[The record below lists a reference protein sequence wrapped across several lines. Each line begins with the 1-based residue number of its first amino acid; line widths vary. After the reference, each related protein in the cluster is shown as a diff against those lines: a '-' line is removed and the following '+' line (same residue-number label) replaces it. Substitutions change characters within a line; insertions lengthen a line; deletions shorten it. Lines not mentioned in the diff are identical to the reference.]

1 MAKCCCAALVW
12 SRVAVLELCS
22 VFVLKPMLITT
33 RIFSLLHRVMAI
45 SASHLTRERDGGTQG
60 FGQVTADPN

>member
-1 MAKCCCAALVW
+1 MAKCCCAGLVW

-22 VFVLKPMLITT
+22 VFVLKLMLIAT
-33 RIFSLLHRVMAI
+33 RMFSLLHRVMAF
-45 SASHLTRERDGGTQG
+45 SASRLTRERDGGTQG